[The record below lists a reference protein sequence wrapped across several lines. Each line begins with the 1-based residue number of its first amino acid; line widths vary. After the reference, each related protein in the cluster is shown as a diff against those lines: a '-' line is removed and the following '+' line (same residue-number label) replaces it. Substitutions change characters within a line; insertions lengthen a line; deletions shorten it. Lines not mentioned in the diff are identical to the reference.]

1 MHLYF
6 LYLRAKLHLRCK
18 HPLTSEIYTSFNND
32 FIRNYHSH
40 FQYTIEDAFL
50 MGLLE
55 PNQRRTVLIK
65 LLLAVA
71 TL

>member
-18 HPLTSEIYTSFNND
+18 HPLASEIYTSFNND
-32 FIRNYHSH
+32 FIHNGQSH
-40 FQYTIEDAFL
+40 FQYTIEEAFL
-50 MGLLE
+50 MGLME
-55 PNQRRTVLIK
+55 PNQRRTVVIK

-71 TL
+71 N